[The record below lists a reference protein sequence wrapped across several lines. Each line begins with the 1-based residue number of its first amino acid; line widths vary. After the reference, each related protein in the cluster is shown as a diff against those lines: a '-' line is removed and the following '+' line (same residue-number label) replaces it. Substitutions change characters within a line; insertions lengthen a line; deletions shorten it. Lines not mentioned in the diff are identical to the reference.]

1 MTRHILKLAAIAA
14 ALSMSGAVYAP
25 AQTSKTPNEDIKARS
40 GCGFDKPCPKPP
52 PVQAHPAPKPS
63 MVGKPATDWHLSPK
77 TRKPLDRG
85 NVPPPP
91 VSPSTVSRSH
101 TTASDCAATAREFE
115 ARVGAFN
122 RRCTGVGSVSQA
134 ALYSQCAQE
143 KAALASEQ
151 ARICARCP
159 GCK

>member
-1 MTRHILKLAAIAA
+1 MTHRILKLAAIATVLFMA
-14 ALSMSGAVYAP
+14 GAVYAP
-25 AQTSKTPNEDIKARS
+25 AQGPNEDAKAKS

-52 PVQAHPAPKPS
+52 PVSAHPAAKPS
-63 MVGKPATDWHLSPK
+63 MVGKPATDWHPPPK
-77 TRKPLDRG
+77 ISKPLDKG
-85 NVPPPP
+85 NVPPPA
-91 VSPSTVSRSH
+91 VSRSN
-101 TTASDCAATAREFE
+101 TTTSNCVATAREFE

-122 RRCTGVGSVSQA
+122 RRCTGVGSLSQA
-134 ALYSQCAQE
+134 ALYRQCAEE

>member
-1 MTRHILKLAAIAA
+1 MTRHILKLAVIAA

-25 AQTSKTPNEDIKARS
+25 AQSSKTPNEDIKAQS

-63 MVGKPATDWHLSPK
+63 MVGKPATDWHPPPK
-77 TRKPLDRG
+77 TSKPLDKG
-85 NVPPPP
+85 NVPPPATSNC
-91 VSPSTVSRSH
+91 V
-101 TTASDCAATAREFE
+101 ATAREFE

-134 ALYSQCAQE
+134 ALYRQCAEE
-143 KAALASEQ
+143 KVALASEQ